1 MSPQVVETSKSS
13 KRCTKADGP
22 PLIQTVAVRSSQ
34 FVRGGEAQLSGKGR
48 VVVIKSYIFSF
59 ILPGLRLF
67 HQVRFH
73 IFPVTG
79 IVREQKPMSIN
90 TDVVD
95 GVSSVA
101 EMVGNRFAP
110 VVFYVSQV
118 FFEAGIKGASS
129 FAEAES
135 GAFGAMNNVHDVVRL
150 AVELFG
156 DVRL

>member
-1 MSPQVVETSKSS
+1 
-13 KRCTKADGP
+13 
-22 PLIQTVAVRSSQ
+22 
-34 FVRGGEAQLSGKGR
+34 
-48 VVVIKSYIFSF
+48 
-59 ILPGLRLF
+59 
-67 HQVRFH
+67 
-73 IFPVTG
+73 
-79 IVREQKPMSIN
+79 MSIN

-135 GAFGAMNNVHDVVRL
+135 GAFGAMNYVHDVVRL